1 MCKEMPLIPGDRV
14 VDKRRMIGKK
24 WRAEEEEER
33 HKGPLTHLQKALRI
47 LSVLLESNKTLT
59 SGHNPVLAAI
69 GAFLTLVGFFS
80 LQLVFKNFDQVPSLY
95 IF

>member
-1 MCKEMPLIPGDRV
+1 
-14 VDKRRMIGKK
+14 
-24 WRAEEEEER
+24 
-33 HKGPLTHLQKALRI
+33 LRI